1 MPFTAR
7 FSLCVILLVG
17 FATSCGYIRS
27 AAIGSLR
34 EDVAAASARHDDV
47 DLVAQAVPTFLVLL
61 EGLIESDP
69 DDDELLLAAAE
80 SYTAYAAL
88 VEVDDPLR
96 ARRLYRRA
104 KDYGWEG
111 LVSRRPGLEGLR
123 TAPFAEYSLLDRHL
137 RESDLPWVFWTASA
151 WGAWIASHLE
161 SMSALAQLPRVIYL
175 MEWVLERD
183 EGFRGGGPH
192 VFLGVYHAALPP
204 MLGGDPERSRRHF
217 DRALELG
224 GRKDL
229 MVLVQMARFY
239 ARQVFDRQLYQD
251 LLQEVLDRP
260 VDEVPALTL
269 QNAAAQR
276 QARLLL
282 EEIDEYF

>member
-1 MPFTAR
+1 MPFQAR
-7 FSLCVILLVG
+7 FFLCAIVAVG
-17 FATSCGYIRS
+17 FVSSCGYLRS
-27 AAIGSLR
+27 AAMGSLR

-61 EGLIESDP
+61 EGLIEADP

-80 SYTAYAAL
+80 SYTSYAAL
-88 VEVDDPLR
+88 VELDDPPR

-104 KDYGWEG
+104 RDYGWEG
-111 LVSRRPGLEGLR
+111 LVARRPALEGLR
-123 TAPFAEYSLLDRHL
+123 EAPFAEYSLVDQHL
-137 RESDLPWVFWTASA
+137 RESDLPWVFWTATA
-151 WGAWIASHLE
+151 WGAWIAAHLE
-161 SMSALAQLPRVIYL
+161 SMAALAQLPRVIYL

-217 DRALELG
+217 DRALELS

-229 MVLVQMARFY
+229 MVQVQMARYY
-239 ARQVFDRQLYQD
+239 ARQVFDRPLYQD

-260 VDEVPALTL
+260 VDEVPELTL

-276 QARLLL
+276 QARQLL
-282 EEIDEYF
+282 EEIDDYF

>member
-1 MPFTAR
+1 MLFPAR
-7 FSLCVILLVG
+7 FVPCVILAVG
-17 FATSCGYIRS
+17 LTSSCGYLRS
-27 AAIGSLR
+27 AAIGNLR

-47 DLVAQAVPTFLVLL
+47 GLVAQAVPTFLILL

-69 DDDELLLAAAE
+69 GDAELLLAAAE
-80 SYTAYAAL
+80 GYTAYAAL
-88 VEVDDPLR
+88 IEVDDAPR

-104 KDYGWEG
+104 RDYGWDG
-111 LVSRRPGLEGLR
+111 LVARRPVLEGQR
-123 TAPFAEYSLLDRHL
+123 AAPFAEYSLIGRHL
-137 RESDLPWVFWTASA
+137 KESDLPWVFWTASA
-151 WGAWIASHLE
+151 WGAWIATHLE
-161 SMSALAQLPRVIYL
+161 SMEALAQLPRVIYL

-183 EGFRGGGPH
+183 EAFLGGGPH

-217 DRALELG
+217 DRAIELG

-229 MVLVQMARFY
+229 MVLVQMARYY
-239 ARQVFDRQLYQD
+239 ARQVFDRELYQD

-260 VDEVPALTL
+260 VDEVPELTL

-282 EEIDEYF
+282 DEIDDRF